1 MKICIVTDVLGKPN
15 NGTTLACLNLINYMK
30 SRGHDVRVL
39 CGDADKKDAGGYF
52 VVPNMNLGPINPYLK
67 KNGVALAKPSRKII
81 EAALDG
87 VDICHLITPFALTR
101 AALKVCRKKNIP
113 VTAGFHCQAQN
124 FSAHIKMM
132 NSSLVN
138 SAIYH
143 NFYYRFYRHVDA
155 IHYPTQ
161 FIKDLFENAVKR
173 ETRGY
178 VISNGVNDIFKKTD
192 DEKVPY
198 QIIFAG
204 RYSKEKDHGTLL
216 RGVAK
221 SKYRDKI
228 TLVLAGQGPRD
239 KNIRRL
245 ADKLGINVKMKFYGR
260 EELVAELGRSS
271 LYVHPAKVEIE
282 AISCLEA
289 IRCGLVPVISD
300 SPDSAT
306 GAFALDGKNLFRCG
320 DPDDLAAKI
329 DWWFDHPDE
338 MKKCSDAY
346 LGYTEQFA
354 QDACMSRMEEMF
366 REVTAS
372 HGA

>member
-178 VISNGVNDIFKKTD
+178 VISNGVNDIFKTISIKRTNHTNPLI
-192 DEKVPY
+192 VV
-198 QIIFAG
+198 QTI
-204 RYSKEKDHGTLL
+204 RSHSHLL
-216 RGVAK
+216 SNNHPSNLSQV
-221 SKYRDKI
+221 
-228 TLVLAGQGPRD
+228 
-239 KNIRRL
+239 NIL
-245 ADKLGINVKMKFYGR
+245 
-260 EELVAELGRSS
+260 
-271 LYVHPAKVEIE
+271 
-282 AISCLEA
+282 
-289 IRCGLVPVISD
+289 
-300 SPDSAT
+300 SPT
-306 GAFALDGKNLFRCG
+306 
-320 DPDDLAAKI
+320 I
-329 DWWFDHPDE
+329 
-338 MKKCSDAY
+338 
-346 LGYTEQFA
+346 
-354 QDACMSRMEEMF
+354 
-366 REVTAS
+366 
-372 HGA
+372 